1 MPSRAVS
8 AQARKQ
14 AMATEVETAE
24 GLVRI
29 RIRLERGAGETGPDE
44 DTVWGEPLG
53 SDRFRIE
60 SCPFFAYGLS
70 RDDVV
75 RAAGE
80 GGPVLDDVLEKSGHR
95 TLRFALDPGVSFEA
109 EPVQRL
115 LERVGDTGCTYEL
128 LRPRFVAIDVPPE
141 VDLAVLAD
149 LLQGA
154 ARKGTLA
161 WEWADPR
168 LS

>member
-1 MPSRAVS
+1 MS
-8 AQARKQ
+8 
-14 AMATEVETAE
+14 TDVETGE

-29 RIRLERGAGETGPDE
+29 RIRLERSPGEQGPEE
-44 DTVWGEPLG
+44 DTVWAEPLG
-53 SDRFRIE
+53 NDRFRIE

-75 RAAGE
+75 WAAAE
-80 GGPVLDDVLEKSGHR
+80 GGGPILDDVLEKGGHR
-95 TLRFALDPGVSFEA
+95 TLRFALAPAVELRSA
-109 EPVQRL
+109 AVQRL
-115 LERVGDTGCTYEL
+115 LERVGEAGCTYEL
-128 LRPRFVAIDVPPE
+128 LRPRFVAIDVAPE

-149 LLQGA
+149 LLQEA

-168 LS
+168 PS